1 MVTLCFPKLWAS
13 PSAPLPAA
21 CCCCCCC
28 RELDLQILRDALERE
43 AAEEAAE
50 EAARA
55 AKRQEVLHY
64 RKQLASMMAKHAADQ
79 SEQDAMIEA
88 ANRAKQ
94 AAEDAEWARRA
105 EARRQLMAEV
115 DAIRQQQ
122 IAAKKMAK

>member
-1 MVTLCFPKLWAS
+1 VPHHSLSRSSSSQPLCCFVA
-13 PSAPLPAA
+13 AP
-21 CCCCCCC
+21 

-50 EAARA
+50 EAART

-64 RKQLASMMAKHAADQ
+64 RHQLASMMAKQAADQ
-79 SEQDAMIEA
+79 SEQDAMIDA
-88 ANRAKQ
+88 ANRVKQ
-94 AAEDAEWARRA
+94 AAEDAEWARRDA
-105 EARRQLMAEV
+105 ARRQLMAEV